1 MSTFTRLPLA
11 VGEWQSNFIALPQE
25 FAKSVR
31 SSPDF
36 ASSQGVVCFRLNWT
50 ALSEE
55 EGEGG
60 NGKPVTKECFVGWS
74 GLISRGQFLQCPK
87 ALAEQT
93 GLYSPHS
100 DHGVLLNVYAVRA
113 CEIATRVDLDPETVE
128 DWETLEKHAGF
139 VEEQL
144 LGQIGVVFPHQ
155 TFTVWVANLPVK
167 LRVLECG
174 NKPVRLG
181 NNTELV
187 VTPKPR
193 PSPPPAPQ
201 AVGGGAPAKYMSA
214 SKGKPVKLRV
224 QVLESALDGVGY
236 VNRSTVELLRERA
249 GWSVAENEHVSDSSV
264 PRVGE
269 LVNPETRVFV
279 QLGSGAE
286 DGPLLTLEVDDRVA
300 LMHIGLSLASMRLD
314 CSQFERVTLRPISQ
328 LDHLQPYAPT
338 ELVLRRLVFPDSAPV
353 LLDPGA
359 VLRHLGELDSSV
371 SIQHDG
377 CWLSV
382 GSELFKLVAPVT
394 NRFWFSREKPD
405 KFTFGDDVVIDH
417 PLAGQRYQHERQVTL
432 PNAATNVLQG
442 IKSHFAPLLSRSQSK
457 LLRTQ
462 KLGTP
467 FSGGV
472 YLYAPRGFGK
482 RTLLRQLERAMNQDD
497 DFLTHFVFVDCT
509 LLRGGKRGQVT
520 EAFDKALCL
529 AKERS
534 PSVLVL
540 EELDSLL
547 PQPANPA
554 EEEDA
559 STVWLCEYLE
569 SMIVQHKALS
579 FQTVG
584 FMATGRGKRS
594 LKVELLK
601 LGSCFECGFELVALD
616 RDARACVLASLGNQD
631 QDLEQVAGKTEGF
644 TCADL
649 ETLSVR
655 SAMCG
660 HGSLIQGLE
669 GFVPANL
676 RGVKLAKSDTLW
688 SDVGGLADVRDVL
701 KDTLELPFQFA
712 ELYKSSPLRLA
723 SGILL
728 YGASGTGKT
737 LLAGA
742 VASECG
748 LNFISVK
755 GPEILNKYIGASEQA
770 IRDLFARAASV
781 APCIIFFD
789 EFDAIAPRRGND
801 STGVTDRVVNQM
813 LTFLDGVESREGV
826 YVMAATS
833 RPDLVDPALL
843 RPGRLDKQLYC
854 SFPTASERLSI
865 LQAVCSKVVLG
876 EGAQAKLEEIAFQGT
891 ELTGADLQ
899 ALIATAQLLT
909 AHDNVVAITPGHL
922 QRAYLDTRPSV
933 SRDDRVK
940 LERLYAKF
948 RGDRDTSFEDT
959 ASGKQKV
966 ALM

>member
-11 VGEWQSNFIALPQE
+11 LGEWQSNYIALPQE

-31 SSPDF
+31 ASPDF
-36 ASSQGVVCFRLNWT
+36 ASGVVCFRLNWT

-55 EGEGG
+55 DEEGRGQ
-60 NGKPVTKECFVGWS
+60 PVTKECFVGWS
-74 GLISRGQFLQCPK
+74 GLISRGQFLQCPQ

-93 GLYSPHS
+93 GLYSPRHA

-113 CEIATRVDLDPETVE
+113 CEVAPRVDLDPETVE

-144 LGQIGVVFPHQ
+144 LGQMGVVFPHQ

-193 PSPPPAPQ
+193 PPPPPAPQ
-201 AVGGGAPAKYMSA
+201 ALGGGGAPVKYMSA
-214 SKGKPVKLRV
+214 SKGKPAKLRV
-224 QVLESALDGVGY
+224 QVLAGALDGVGY
-236 VNRSTVELLRERA
+236 VHTSTVQLLRERA
-249 GWSVAENEHVSDSSV
+249 GWSVAENEHVADPSA

-269 LVNPETRVFV
+269 LVNPEARVFV
-279 QLGSGAE
+279 QLGSGTE

-300 LMHIGLSLASMRLD
+300 PLHLGLSLASMRLD
-314 CSQFERVTLRPISQ
+314 CSPFERVTLRPISQ
-328 LDHLQPYAPT
+328 VDHLQPYAPT

-353 LLDPGA
+353 LLDPSA
-359 VLRHLGELDSSV
+359 VLRHLAELDSVV

-382 GSELFKLVAPVT
+382 GSELFKLVSPVT

-405 KFTFGDDVVIDH
+405 KVTFGDDVVMEQH
-417 PLAGQRYQHERQVTL
+417 LLSRHGQRVVTL
-432 PNAATNVLQG
+432 PKASASVLQA
-442 IKSHFAPLLSRSQSK
+442 IKSHFAPLLSRSQSE
-457 LLRTQ
+457 LLAAGLR
-462 KLGTP
+462 TP

-482 RTLLRQLERAMNQDD
+482 RTLLRELERDMNQDG

-509 LLRGGKRGQVT
+509 QLRGGKRGQVT
-520 EAFDKALCL
+520 EAFDKALRL
-529 AKERS
+529 AKERG

-569 SMIVQHKALS
+569 SMIVQHKALAS
-579 FQTVG
+579 QTAVG
-584 FMATGRGKRS
+584 FLATGRGKRS

-601 LGSCFECGFELVALD
+601 LGSCFERGFELVALD
-616 RDARACVLASLGNQD
+616 RDARACVLASLGNAN
-631 QDLEQVAGKTEGF
+631 QDLELVAGKTEGF

-660 HGSLIQGLE
+660 HGSLVQGLE

-676 RGVKLAKSDTLW
+676 RGVKLAKSETLW

-865 LQAVCSKVVLG
+865 LQAVCGKVALG
-876 EGAQAKLEEIAFQGT
+876 EGAHAKLEEIALKGT

-899 ALIATAQLLT
+899 ALVATAQLLT
-909 AHDNVVAITPGHL
+909 AHDNLVAITPSHL

-933 SRDDRVK
+933 SREDRIK

-948 RGDRDTSFEDT
+948 RGDRDTSFEDSAT
-959 ASGKQKV
+959 GKQKV